1 MKLWV
6 FLLAAL
12 ALTPLAARADTL
24 DLTGRLTDGR
34 GQVLAGQSLRVVL
47 GSDPTPRAPGA
58 GRVLRTDAQGRFS
71 LRAPV
76 TPTFRR
82 IRLDTVW
89 RRHDALL
96 LELGFELDL
105 LGQPALY
112 WVEIDQTRFGPIV
125 GMNAFVAGQ
134 GEFVTPLTFHS
145 REHAW
150 SLPDDPVGL
159 RLTSMGAE
167 VDLEGFD
174 LTEGVWR
181 VDLHVQ
187 HQRFEMR

>member
-1 MKLWV
+1 MRLWV
-6 FLLAAL
+6 WMLAAL
-12 ALTPLAARADTL
+12 MLLPLSARADTL

-34 GQVLAGQSLRVVL
+34 GQVLAGQSFRLVL
-47 GSDPTPRAPGA
+47 GSDANPRAPGA
-58 GRVLRTDAQGRFS
+58 GRMLRTDAQGRFS
-71 LRAPV
+71 LRVAV
-76 TPTFRR
+76 TPVPRR
-82 IRLDTVW
+82 ITLDNAW
-89 RRHDALL
+89 RRHDSLL

-112 WVEIDQTRFGPIV
+112 WVEIDHTRFGPLV
-125 GMNAFVAGQ
+125 GLNAFVAQDGA
-134 GEFVTPLTFHS
+134 FATPLIFHR

-150 SLPDDPVGL
+150 SLPGDPRGM

-174 LTEGVWR
+174 LTEGLWQL
-181 VDLHVQ
+181 DLHVQ

>member
-6 FLLAAL
+6 WVLAAL
-12 ALTPLAARADTL
+12 ALLPPAARADTL

-34 GQVLAGQSLRVVL
+34 GQVLAGQSFRLVL
-47 GSDPTPRAPGA
+47 GSDASPRAPGA

-76 TPTFRR
+76 TPTPRR
-82 IRLDTVW
+82 IRLDNAW
-89 RRHDALL
+89 RRHDSLL

-105 LGQPALY
+105 LGRPALY
-112 WVEIDQTRFGPIV
+112 WVEIDQTRFGPLV

-134 GEFVTPLTFHS
+134 GGFVTPLTFHS

-150 SLPDDPVGL
+150 SLPDDPRGL

-174 LTEGVWR
+174 LTGGVWQ
-181 VDLHVQ
+181 VEVHVQ
-187 HQRFEMR
+187 HQRFERR